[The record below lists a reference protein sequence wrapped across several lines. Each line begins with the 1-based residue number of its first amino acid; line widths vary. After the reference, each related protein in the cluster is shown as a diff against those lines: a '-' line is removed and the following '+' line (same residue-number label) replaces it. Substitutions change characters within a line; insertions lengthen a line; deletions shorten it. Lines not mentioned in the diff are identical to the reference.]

1 MITQLKS
8 ETQPEISR
16 VLEIRRAASVA
27 GEVPGSW
34 MLNSPGLSE
43 VVEMASRLAQVP
55 GLPILIQGERGTG
68 VGELARM
75 IHTADPLA
83 GQRNLRI
90 VPANQIGLSDTRGLS
105 VEGTRFIEDIENL
118 RPIGQEWL
126 TEMMA
131 SRTKSSHPLRIIGGS
146 RLSVGELLRC
156 DGLNQELIHAM
167 DVGRLVI
174 PPLRTRAGD
183 ILPLATRFLRHYAE
197 WQNRPR
203 LRFSEGAE
211 RKLLSHTYP
220 ANVREL
226 RNIVERAAALA
237 TSNEVGEREIVV
249 FDEAGQGTQLRAD
262 LFRPTVGTDGPGG
275 PHFPTLEEV
284 ERDYLTLLV
293 REFHG
298 QRTAIAR
305 TMGVSYPTVGRMIA
319 NFGIDVRAIVQAA
332 TAPVEV
338 AG

>member
-1 MITQLKS
+1 
-8 ETQPEISR
+8 
-16 VLEIRRAASVA
+16 
-27 GEVPGSW
+27 
-34 MLNSPGLSE
+34 
-43 VVEMASRLAQVP
+43 
-55 GLPILIQGERGTG
+55 
-68 VGELARM
+68 
-75 IHTADPLA
+75 
-83 GQRNLRI
+83 
-90 VPANQIGLSDTRGLS
+90 
-105 VEGTRFIEDIENL
+105 
-118 RPIGQEWL
+118 
-126 TEMMA
+126 MMA
-131 SRTKSSHPLRIIGGS
+131 SRNNSSQPLRIIGGS
-146 RLSVGELLRC
+146 RLSVSELLRC
-156 DGLNQELIHAM
+156 DWLNQELIHAM

-197 WQNRPR
+197 WQDRPR
-203 LRFSEGAE
+203 LRFSEAAE

-262 LFRPTVGTDGPGG
+262 LFRPTAGTDGPGG
-275 PHFPTLEEV
+275 HHFPTLEEV
-284 ERDYLTLLV
+284 ERDYLTLLI

-319 NFGIDVRAIVQAA
+319 HLGINARAIVQEAK
-332 TAPVEV
+332 APVEV